1 MNNNHQLPIGIF
13 DSGVGGLTVL
23 KSLIKKLP
31 NEKFIYL
38 GDTAR
43 LPYGTK
49 SQNIVIEDS
58 LNACKELIEREIKLL
73 VVACNTA
80 SALALKTLQQ
90 SFNHIPIVGVLE
102 PGAEAVTEVTQNN
115 HILVV
120 ATEATIN
127 SSCYQRAIRK
137 INPNAH
143 ITAKSCGLFVSL
155 AEEGLVKGEI
165 PEAIVR
171 WYLQPMIYNNHAK
184 PDALLL
190 GCTHFPILSP
200 AIEKVFGHELV
211 IVDSAKSTADAVSN
225 ILKEM
230 GALTPDR
237 QETEVQ
243 FLVTD
248 LPERFQRI
256 STYFLG
262 QLANKGNIE
271 VVRY

>member
-1 MNNNHQLPIGIF
+1 MRKKHQLPIGIF

-23 KSLIKKLP
+23 KSLIGKLP

-49 SQNIVIEDS
+49 SQNVIIEDS
-58 LNACKELIEREIKLL
+58 LKACKELIERDIKLL

-90 SFNHIPIVGVLE
+90 SFNHIPIIGVLE
-102 PGAEAVTEVTQNN
+102 PGAKAVSQATKNDHV
-115 HILVV
+115 LVI

-127 SSCYQRAIRK
+127 SSCYQQAIKKFR
-137 INPNAH
+137 PNAY

-155 AEEGLVKGEI
+155 AEEGLVTGDI

-171 WYLQPMIYNNHAK
+171 WYLKPMINDNHTK
-184 PDALLL
+184 PDVLLL

-200 AIEKVFGHELV
+200 AIEKVFGHELQ
-211 IVDSAKSTADAVSN
+211 IVDSAMSAANTVSHV
-225 ILKEM
+225 LQEM
-230 GALTPDR
+230 GHLMPGD

-262 QLANKGNIE
+262 QLANQDNIE
-271 VVRY
+271 LVIY